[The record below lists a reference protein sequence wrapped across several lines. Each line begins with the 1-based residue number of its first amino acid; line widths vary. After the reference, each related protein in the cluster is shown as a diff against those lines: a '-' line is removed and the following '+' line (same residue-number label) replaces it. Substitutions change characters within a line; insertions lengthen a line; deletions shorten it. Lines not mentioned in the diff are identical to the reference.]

1 MVARR
6 VASSVA
12 QKHVR
17 FVTVVPAASARGL
30 VAEVYRQVAD
40 EFHIV
45 VPPALLHSS
54 SDDVLAAYW
63 TLTREPLL
71 PAGDVDRTI
80 KEAVAATVSVAN
92 TCPYC
97 ADLHIAGL
105 YELSG
110 ERDAEAIA
118 ADRPDDIA
126 DARMRCLV
134 EWARGAHR
142 ADGPPLPEDI
152 SSVERAELVG
162 VAVGFHYLS
171 RMVNVF
177 LANSLV
183 PQGLGP
189 RSRRRFNQGL
199 GRVLRPTLRGQH
211 AAGRATR
218 LLEAA
223 PPRSDLSWA
232 VGSPPIA
239 DAMARAFRVFEV
251 AGARSLDPAVR
262 DLVLS
267 RLDGWAG
274 DDAGLSTRWCEEL
287 IEPLTAPLRA
297 AARLALLTAF
307 ASYRVGPEVVEDFRR
322 HHPTDTMLVD
332 VAAWASFAA
341 ARRIGLRQC
350 AHQEKSGERPRCE
363 DGDVDSPRVVEGA

>member
-17 FVTVVPAASARGL
+17 FLTVVPAATARGL
-30 VAEVYRQVAD
+30 VAAVYRQVAE
-40 EFHIV
+40 EFQIV
-45 VPPALLHSS
+45 VPPALLHSP

-63 TLTREPLL
+63 ALTREPLL
-71 PAGDVDRTI
+71 PAGAVDRAV

-97 ADLHIAGL
+97 ADLHVAGL
-105 YELSG
+105 FELSD

-118 ADRPDDIA
+118 ADRPDEIA
-126 DARMRCLV
+126 DLRVRRVV

-142 ADGPPLPEDI
+142 ADGPPLPSDVSE
-152 SSVERAELVG
+152 VERAELVG
-162 VAVGFHYLS
+162 VVVGFHYLS
-171 RMVNVF
+171 RVVNVF
-177 LANSLV
+177 LANSLL

-189 RSRRRFNQGL
+189 RARRRLNQGL

-211 AAGRATR
+211 VAGRATR
-218 LLEAA
+218 LLDAA
-223 PPRSDLSWA
+223 PPTSDVSWA
-232 VGSPPIA
+232 SGSPRIA
-239 DAMARAFRVFEV
+239 DAVARSYRVFEV
-251 AGARSLDPAVR
+251 AGQRSLDPEVR
-262 DLVLS
+262 SLVLT
-267 RLDGWAG
+267 RLDEWAG
-274 DDAGLSTRWCEEL
+274 EDAGLSTRWCEEL
-287 IEPLTAPLRA
+287 IEPLTAPQRA

-322 HHPTDTMLVD
+322 HHPADATLVD

-341 ARRIGLRQC
+341 ARRIGVRQS
-350 AHQEKSGERPRCE
+350 AHEEKNGGRPRR
-363 DGDVDSPRVVEGA
+363 DNGAVVPHES